1 MRKSDRPSARPLERK
16 KGGGLAPALC
26 NVLGTGILLIVIALC
41 LPLCVPAFTE
51 YEVYNVVS
59 GSMEP
64 EMPIGS
70 LALVEPIEPT
80 AVREGDV
87 IAFHSGE
94 SVITHRVTQNHT
106 FEGEFVTKGDANEEE
121 DMRAIPYEA
130 LIGQVIWHIP
140 MVGGILALLTGT
152 VGKLYLLAF
161 AFCGVMFNMLA
172 GRIRARR
179 EEE

>member
-1 MRKSDRPSARPLERK
+1 MKNNERPLARPSERK
-16 KGGGLAPALC
+16 NGGGMAPALC

-41 LPLCVPAFTE
+41 LPLCLPVFTE

-70 LALVEPIEPT
+70 LALVEPVAP
-80 AVREGDV
+80 ASVQEGDV

-94 SVITHRVTQNHT
+94 SVITHRVTRNHT

-140 MVGGILALLTGT
+140 MVGGFMTLLTSM

-172 GRIRARR
+172 ARLRARR